1 MDDSPDLEPSVPRLD
16 PGDLAADVECRESL
30 TELYGFLDGEL
41 TIERRQVIR
50 LHLDGCHGCLEAY
63 DFEAELRIVVSTSC
77 REKQL
82 PAGLRERVAE
92 TLRRLSDEP

>member
-1 MDDSPDLEPSVPRLD
+1 MDDQASAEGPVPRID
-16 PGDLAADVECRESL
+16 PGDLAGGSECRESL

-41 TIERRQVIR
+41 TVERRQLIR
-50 LHLDGCHGCLEAY
+50 LHLEGCHGCLEAY
-63 DFEAELRIVVSTSC
+63 DFEAELRIVVSNCC

-92 TLRRLSDEP
+92 ALRRLPDES